1 MSDRIIPGGSS
12 PKDVRRPWE
21 RRSTV
26 QSTSVQ
32 NRLLLTPMPRT
43 ELSPPFIRTA
53 PLPFLVDPR
62 GSVLLKDLGSLMG
75 VLVLEV
81 CQNVLFDF
89 LKPDRLMGLT
99 YCHHTLCAD

>member
-1 MSDRIIPGGSS
+1 
-12 PKDVRRPWE
+12 
-21 RRSTV
+21 V

-43 ELSPPFIRTA
+43 ELSPHSFRQPRFG
-53 PLPFLVDPR
+53 FSWDPR

-89 LKPDRLMGLT
+89 LKPDRLMGLI